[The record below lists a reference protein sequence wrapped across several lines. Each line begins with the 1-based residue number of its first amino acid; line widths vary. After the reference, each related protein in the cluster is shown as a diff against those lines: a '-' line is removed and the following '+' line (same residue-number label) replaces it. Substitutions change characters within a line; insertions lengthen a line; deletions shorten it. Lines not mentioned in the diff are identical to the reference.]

1 MLNIR
6 TPLAELV
13 VKYLTNIISHEVQ
26 EYNAL
31 VKDAG
36 AAAHASANNTFKRY
50 KEMDRRNSG
59 VGCW

>member
-31 VKDAG
+31 VQSAG
-36 AAAHASANNTFKRY
+36 AQTKGSASNTFNRY
-50 KEMDRRNSG
+50 KEAVISYFSKI
-59 VGCW
+59 